1 MGEDLRTRLV
11 RCERHGVAYD
21 PERGAGCAL
30 CRSESRRPEA
40 FPPMDRVLVGLLA
53 AILVML
59 AGGIVAHLARP
70 AFERLLGATGAPS
83 ASPAVPGGS
92 ARSVRAR
99 AGTFDLATQNASGRS
114 GVLFVPAQAAEGPRP
129 LLIVLH
135 GTNGSG
141 AQMLATVSS
150 YATARGLVVLAPDSG
165 RSPDGAYNWQVP
177 DAPGETTPDTVHVR
191 ACLDEVYAQEGL
203 RIDPEHVL
211 VAGHSGGASSAA
223 YLGTT
228 DPRVRAL
235 AVLHGG
241 VFARGLGSS
250 SARAWFSTGK
260 DDPVRP
266 PAVVSRAAEA
276 TKAHVSESTLRLYP
290 GGHGLSQA
298 ELDDLMAWWLG
309 R

>member
-40 FPPMDRVLVGLLA
+40 FPAMDRVLVGLLA

-59 AGGIVAHLARP
+59 VGGVLVHLAWP
-70 AFERLLGATGAPS
+70 AFERLLGPAGAPS
-83 ASPAVPGGS
+83 ASAVPEGS
-92 ARSVRAR
+92 ASRVELRT
-99 AGTFDLATQNASGRS
+99 GTFDLETQNASGRS
-114 GVLFVPAQAAEGPRP
+114 GALFVPVQAKAGPRP

-177 DAPGETTPDTVHVR
+177 DAPGETTPDVVHVR
-191 ACLDEVYAQEGL
+191 ACLDEVYARDGL

-211 VAGHSGGASSAA
+211 VAGHSGGGSTAA
-223 YLGTT
+223 YVGTT
-228 DPRVRAL
+228 EPRVRAF

-250 SARAWFSTGK
+250 LARGWFSTGK
-260 DDPVRP
+260 DDALRP
-266 PAVVSRAAEA
+266 PVVVARAAEA
-276 TKAHVSESTLRLYP
+276 TKPHASESSLRIYP
-290 GGHGLSQA
+290 GGHALSQA
-298 ELDDLMAWWLG
+298 ELDDLMVWWLG
-309 R
+309 S

>member
-30 CRSESRRPEA
+30 CRSESRRPDA

-53 AILVML
+53 AIVVML
-59 AGGIVAHLARP
+59 AGAVVVHLAWP
-70 AFERLLGATGAPS
+70 AFERLLGPTGTPS
-83 ASPAVPGGS
+83 ASGAAPDRS
-92 ARSVRAR
+92 ARSAPLRT
-99 AGTFDLATQNASGRS
+99 GTFDLESRNASGRS
-114 GVLFVPAQAAEGPRP
+114 GVLFVPAQAAAGPRP

-191 ACLDEVYAQEGL
+191 ACLDEVYATEGL
-203 RIDPEHVL
+203 RIDPDHVL
-211 VAGHSGGASSAA
+211 VAGHSGGGSSAA

-228 DPRVRAL
+228 ERRVRAF

-241 VFARGLGSS
+241 VFARGLGS
-250 SARAWFSTGK
+250 APVRAWFSTGK
-260 DDPVRP
+260 DDPLRP
-266 PAVVSRAAEA
+266 PEVVGRAAEA
-276 TKAHVSESTLRLYP
+276 AKVHASESTLRIYP

-298 ELDDLMAWWLG
+298 ELDDLMVWWLG